1 MEKDVDF
8 NKIQKKSC
16 EEIIRRFNE
25 QLNWIKRQD
34 IPEYIREKI
43 MKSLEEY
50 IQASGC
56 YSYEE

>member
-8 NKIQKKSC
+8 DKIQKKSC

-25 QLNWIKRQD
+25 QLNWIKSQD
-34 IPEYIREKI
+34 IPEDIREKI
-43 MKSLEEY
+43 MKSLKEY

-56 YSYEE
+56 YGYEE

>member
-1 MEKDVDF
+1 MEKNVDF
-8 NKIQKKSC
+8 DKIQKKSC

-25 QLNWIKRQD
+25 QLNWIKSQD

-43 MKSLEEY
+43 IKSLQEY